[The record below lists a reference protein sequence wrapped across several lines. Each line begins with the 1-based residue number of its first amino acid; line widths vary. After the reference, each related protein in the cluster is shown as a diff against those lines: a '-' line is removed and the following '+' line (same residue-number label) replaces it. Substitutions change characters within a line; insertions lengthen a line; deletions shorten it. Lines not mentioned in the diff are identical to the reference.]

1 MDSAFWDF
9 SVSTP
14 QTLDGTAKLVP
25 GDPFPADGARASR
38 ALRVQQLSFLG
49 NGFPLGIIPSYGP
62 ASQKELGSLSLQS
75 LLFKATT
82 SNWWLG
88 LYGQFRPKKLIYGL
102 KAEVAGGDELELPA
116 FKDIAKHFLDKSL
129 YSLGLCTQLALTPMS
144 SILFSTE
151 GHGERKGRRSRA
163 MLFHKARLA
172 SGIDELPL
180 AALCKDFE
188 PIDSYGLPN
197 HDITMEAAWPELFI
211 EQNGGYWNVPESISL
226 DVSSLISESGLRY
239 RYGLHKNSG
248 TPQAHFST
256 KGDPPLAL
264 MPGLCAKAGF
274 SYEKCWDIWRQRET
288 RNDTIVETDK
298 GRYFRPSYDIRLKEP
313 HASVSGIIGGSCTAW
328 FGGRDCLVDANLAA
342 QSGEGEVNPQRRSP
356 FTADAFGSV
365 CYTLQHGKFRKLYG
379 DLTRVDARL
388 DICSGSAFASG
399 LAHLVSNIFGRS
411 QAKGEVNPLASPRLN
426 LILQQQVA
434 GPIVLR
440 VDSKF
445 SLGSSS
451 GKHGPHVEDIRYS
464 LNYSLRLLR
473 SGKVVAWY
481 SPKRKEG
488 MIELRLFEF

>member
-1 MDSAFWDF
+1 MANLRLAMDSAFWDF

-14 QTLDGTAKLVP
+14 QALDGTAKLVP

-49 NGFPLGIIPSYGP
+49 NGFPLGVIPSYGP
-62 ASQKELGSLSLQS
+62 ASQKELGSFSLQS
-75 LLFKATT
+75 LLFKAAT
-82 SNWWLG
+82 SNGWLG
-88 LYGQFRPKKLIYGL
+88 LYGQFRPKKLISGL

-129 YSLGLCTQLALTPMS
+129 YSLGLCSQLALTPMS
-144 SILFSTE
+144 SILFSIE

-163 MLFHKARLA
+163 MLFHK
-172 SGIDELPL
+172 
-180 AALCKDFE
+180 
-188 PIDSYGLPN
+188 LPN
-197 HDITMEAAWPELFI
+197 HDITMDAAWPELFI
-211 EQNGGYWNVPESISL
+211 DHNGGYWNVPESISL
-226 DVSSLISESGLRY
+226 DVASLISESGLRY
-239 RYGLHKNSG
+239 RFSLHKNSG

-288 RNDTIVETDK
+288 RKDIIVETDK
-298 GRYFRPSYDIRLKEP
+298 GQYFRPSYDIRLKEP

-328 FGGRDCLVDANLAA
+328 FGGRDSLVDANLAA

-399 LAHLVSNIFGRS
+399 LGHLVSNIFGRS
-411 QAKGEVNPLASPRLN
+411 QANGEVNPLASPRLN

-434 GPIVLR
+434 GPIVFR

-464 LNYSLRLLR
+464 FNYSLRLLR